1 MAVNGIEIQVGQ
13 VWRQRNG
20 IQTTVTGFDDYDTVF
35 PWKTGSDWVTTLGR
49 SWRAKESPT
58 DLIELIGGPGFV
70 SPEVT
75 RVADR
80 IDANLTAVTAESG
93 KLVFPTIDDHEA
105 LTFHPL
111 PEPGL
116 TVNPKDAIGS
126 TKLPLH
132 LWPAEATALGCLGML
147 EGKAK
152 YGRNNYVA
160 GEGVVSSIYVDAAKR
175 HIDAWFAGEEVSPD
189 TLNDH
194 LGNAL
199 ACLAIIVKTRAHGK
213 LIDDRDFAPNAG
225 YRKLVEE
232 LTPNVKRLQTLFAD
246 KNPRHFTIADNK

>member
-13 VWRQRNG
+13 VWRMRNG
-20 IQTTVTGFDDYDTVF
+20 GVTRILGNDGHGVF
-35 PWKTGSDWVTTLGR
+35 PWDTEHESLTNEGLGSSIGIPF
-49 SWRAKESPT
+49 ST
-58 DLIELIGGPGFV
+58 DLIELYSAPT
-70 SPEVT
+70 PESLT
-75 RVADR
+75 FPKLDKYE
-80 IDANLTAVTAESG
+80 DAAIHSKTDARFE
-93 KLVFPTIDDHEA
+93 KIDDHVV

-147 EGKAK
+147 EGKEK
-152 YGRNNYVA
+152 YGRNNYIA
-160 GEGVVSSIYVDAAKR
+160 GEGVVASIYVDAAKR
-175 HIDAWFAGEEVSPD
+175 HIDAWFSGEEVSPD

-199 ACLAIIVKTRAHGK
+199 ACLAIVVKTRAHGK

-246 KNPRHFTIADNK
+246 KKPRHFTIADSEVKS